1 MEDDGTMPIIIRT
14 AQAEEDLID
23 IWIYIAQDN
32 PVAADDL
39 LDEIERRISL
49 LADNPYLGPARED
62 IAEDCRYSP
71 VGNYLIL
78 YRIIPNG
85 IEVVRVVQGSR
96 RLENLFL

>member
-1 MEDDGTMPIIIRT
+1 LEHDDTTPIIIRT
-14 AQAEEDLID
+14 ARAEEDLIE
-23 IWIYIAQDN
+23 IWLYIAEDN
-32 PVAADDL
+32 PVAADRL
-39 LDEIERRISL
+39 LDEIDRRILL
-49 LADNPYLGPARED
+49 LAENPYLGSARED

-96 RLENLFL
+96 RLDNLFR